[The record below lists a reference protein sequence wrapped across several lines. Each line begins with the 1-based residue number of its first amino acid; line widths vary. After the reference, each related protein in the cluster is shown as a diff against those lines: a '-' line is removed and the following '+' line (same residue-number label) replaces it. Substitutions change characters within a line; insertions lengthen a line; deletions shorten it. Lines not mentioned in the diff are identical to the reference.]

1 MCKVSGKIKFCTCVD
16 ENVDIEELNHYWVL
30 HRYNKNKDLIVV
42 GMPTLPQMFNPMFDI
57 NEELML
63 NTLNSADAFDKNLDL
78 KSGDRLEVVL
88 CNHGRLNEE
97 TLYFNFKYTGTQWK
111 PIEADAF
118 ELMTGFDQM
127 GQGEIKETDINTLL

>member
-1 MCKVSGKIKFCTCVD
+1 MCKVSDKIKFCTCVD
-16 ENVDIEELNHYWVL
+16 EKVDIEELNHYWVL

-57 NEELML
+57 NEELLL

-78 KSGDRLEVVL
+78 KPGDRLEVVL
-88 CNHGRLNEE
+88 CNHGRSNEV
-97 TLYFNFKYTGTQWK
+97 TLYFNFKYTGKKWK

-118 ELMTGFDQM
+118 ELMNRFDAVQ
-127 GQGEIKETDINTLL
+127 QGEVKEKE